1 MRYFETLPKIIVTQD
16 NVSKIYTNLLA
27 RANIIQ
33 SLLTNPLVFYRYD
46 IQESDTPEIIA
57 HKYYG
62 DINRFWLV
70 LFANQISDPQWDWPL
85 TNTVFNQYLMD
96 KYTEQQLGEAHNYE
110 KIITKIDNSSN
121 TVTTDKIVIDE
132 DTYNNLVENT
142 TTYTLPSGTVTV
154 SITKNIVSNYEYELD
169 LNESKR
175 NIKLLNNS
183 YANQIEKE
191 LFKLMGN

>member
-46 IQESDTPEIIA
+46 IQESDIPEIIA

-96 KYTEQQLGEAHNYE
+96 KYTEEQLGEAHHYE

-132 DTYNNLVENT
+132 NT
-142 TTYTLPSGTVTV
+142 
-154 SITKNIVSNYEYELD
+154 
-169 LNESKR
+169 
-175 NIKLLNNS
+175 
-183 YANQIEKE
+183 
-191 LFKLMGN
+191 